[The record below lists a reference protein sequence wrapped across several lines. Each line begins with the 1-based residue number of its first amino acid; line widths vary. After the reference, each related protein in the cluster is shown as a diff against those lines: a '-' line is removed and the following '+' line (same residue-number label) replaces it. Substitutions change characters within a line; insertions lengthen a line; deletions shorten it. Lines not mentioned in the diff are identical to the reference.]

1 MPAVPVLRIGN
12 VCGFWGDAPD
22 APLRLATQAPDLDVL
37 TLDYLAEV
45 SMSILARQRARHP
58 ELGYPRD
65 FLDVIRSLAP
75 LWSGGRR
82 LKLVTNAGGL
92 NPRGCASAVAAILR
106 EAGCK
111 LRIAIVSGD
120 DVLAQLCN
128 RRESFQNLET
138 AAALAKLADRL
149 VSANAYLGAAPIVEA
164 LQGHADIVITGRLA
178 DPSLT
183 VAPAAAHFGWNMSS
197 DFDRIAGATIAGHL
211 IECGQQVTGGIS
223 TDWLSLPDA
232 ADIGYPIAEIAA
244 DGSCVI
250 TKPPGT
256 GGRVDQHAVKEQL
269 LYEIGDPARYLS
281 PDATVSFLTL
291 GLSDDGP
298 DRVRITSAT
307 GSAPPDSYKV
317 SATYPAGW
325 RAAATLTIIGRNA
338 VAKAQRC
345 GQVVR
350 DRLRR
355 QFSREPQEFIA
366 ECLGSGDAARGV
378 LGQRDDLTEVVLR
391 LGARDND
398 KSMIEYLARQIAPLV
413 TSGPQGTTGYFDS
426 RPEVREVFAYWPTLI
441 ERDWVKPLVE
451 FLEV

>member
-12 VCGFWGDAPD
+12 ACGFWGDAPD

-45 SMSILARQRARHP
+45 SMSILARQRERHS

-75 LWSGGRR
+75 LWATGRR

-92 NPRGCASAVAAILR
+92 NPRGCASAAAAILR

-120 DVLAQLCN
+120 NVLAHLRN

-138 AAALAKLADRL
+138 AEPLANLADRL
-149 VSANAYLGAAPIVEA
+149 VTANAYLGAAPIVEA
-164 LQGHADIVITGRLA
+164 LQSRADIVITGRVA

-183 VAPAAAHFGWNMSS
+183 VAPAAVHFGWNVSS
-197 DFDRIAGATIAGHL
+197 DFDRLAGATVAGHL

-232 ADIGYPIAEIAA
+232 ANIGYPIADIAA

-269 LYEIGDPARYLS
+269 LYEIGDPARYVS

-291 GLSDDGP
+291 ALSDDGP
-298 DRVRITSAT
+298 DRVRISGAS
-307 GSAPPDSYKV
+307 GSAPPGTYKV

-325 RAAATLTIIGRNA
+325 RAAATLTIIGQNA
-338 VAKAQRC
+338 VAKGRRC

-350 DRLRR
+350 DRVRR
-355 QFSREPQEFIA
+355 QFNREPEEFLA
-366 ECLGSGDAARGV
+366 ECLGAGDGARGV
-378 LGQRDDLTEVVLR
+378 LGQRDDVTEVVLR
-391 LGARDND
+391 LAARDAD
-398 KSMIEYLARQIAPLV
+398 KATIEYFARQIVPLV
-413 TSGPQGTTGYFDS
+413 TSGPQGTTGYFDA

-441 ERDWVKPLVE
+441 ARDCVKPVVE
-451 FLEV
+451 FMEV

>member
-1 MPAVPVLRIGN
+1 MPAVHVLRIGN
-12 VCGFWGDAPD
+12 ACGFWGGAPD

-58 ELGYPRD
+58 ERGYPRD

-75 LWSGGRR
+75 LWAGGRR

-92 NPRGCASAVAAILR
+92 NPHSCAAAASAILR
-106 EAGCK
+106 DARCK

-120 DVLAQLCN
+120 DVLAHLRN
-128 RRESFQNLET
+128 RRESFRSLET
-138 AAALAKLADRL
+138 AEPLADLADRL
-149 VSANAYLGAAPIVEA
+149 VTANAYLGAAPIVEA
-164 LQGHADIVITGRLA
+164 LQARADIVISGRVA

-183 VAPAAAHFGWNMSS
+183 VAPAVAHFGWNMSS
-197 DFDRIAGATIAGHL
+197 DFDRIAGATVAGHL

-232 ADIGYPIAEIAA
+232 ADIGYPITEIVA

-250 TKPPGT
+250 TKPRGT
-256 GGRVDQHAVKEQL
+256 GGRVDQHTVKEQL
-269 LYEIGDPARYLS
+269 LYEIGDPERYLS

-291 GLSDDGP
+291 ALSDDGP
-298 DRVRITSAT
+298 DRVRITGAT
-307 GSAPPDSYKV
+307 GSAPPDTYKV

-325 RAAATLTIIGRNA
+325 RAAATLTIVGQNA
-338 VAKAQRC
+338 VAKARRC

-350 DRLRR
+350 DRLCR
-355 QFSREPQEFIA
+355 QFNREPQEFIT
-366 ECLGSGDAARGV
+366 ERLGAGDGARGV

-391 LGARDND
+391 LAARDAD
-398 KSMIEYLARQIAPLV
+398 RAMIEYFARQIVPLV

-426 RPEVREVFAYWPTLI
+426 RPDVREVFAYWPTLI
-441 ERDWVKPLVE
+441 ARDWVKPVIE